1 MKKFL
6 SFALIS
12 MSICFALVSCQKNYM
27 GTAYAINTTNKVL
40 TLYSEKDSVVLI
52 PLQKTYLGLIAFS
65 DNGGCTISDSQ
76 LYGFEFQKMKVD
88 DIVYNVPEPLSTILL
103 DKSNYLTHQSVS
115 SDYQPVEIHEIKI
128 QADFVKQVIT
138 QNQQ

>member
-6 SFALIS
+6 SSALIF
-12 MSICFALVSCQKNYM
+12 MSICFAFVSCQKNYM
-27 GTAYAINTTNKVL
+27 GAAYVINTTNKVL
-40 TLYSEKDSVVLI
+40 TFYSEKDSVVLN

-65 DNGGCTISDSQ
+65 DNGGYTISEAQ
-76 LYGFEFQKMKVD
+76 LSGFEVKKMKVD
-88 DIVYNVPEPLSTILL
+88 NIIYNVPEPLSMILL

-115 SDYQPVEIHEIKI
+115 SDYQTVEIYEIKI